1 LPDGRVLIIAGH
13 SDDPNVRRAEYVDPR
28 LGFSVG
34 LGAADGGEVRGYHS
48 VSLLLPDGR
57 VVVAGGRDVST
68 EDSMEKPT
76 LRYYYP
82 HYMFAARPRILTA
95 PAQLAYGTSFSIL
108 SVGPRQPAEV
118 VLVSL
123 GAMTHSFDQNQR
135 SIQLTLGANV
145 PVATDVT
152 LTIAVSPHSA
162 QVAPPGYYMLFVL
175 DSQRIPSVARIV
187 RVG

>member
-1 LPDGRVLIIAGH
+1 M
-13 SDDPNVRRAEYVDPR
+13 
-28 LGFSVG
+28 GFSVG

-48 VSLLLPDGR
+48 VSLMLPDGR
-57 VVVAGGRDVST
+57 VLVAGGRDVST
-68 EDSMEKPT
+68 PDSVEKPSF
-76 LRYYYP
+76 RYYYP
-82 HYMFAARPRILTA
+82 HYMFAPRPRILTA
-95 PAQLAYGTSFSIL
+95 PTQIAFGTSFSIL
-108 SVGPRQPAEV
+108 SVGARPPAEI

-145 PVATDVT
+145 QVATDVT
-152 LTIAVSPHSA
+152 LTIAVSPYGP

-175 DSQRIPSVARIV
+175 DGQRIPSIARIV